1 MRAVLVST
9 GTVAGIVAVFSYS
22 AGEPAV
28 VVADVPVSDVA
39 GLGAPTPPPTA
50 AATPKAPSPTAAAPS
65 RKPKP
70 ATTRAKPSASPSRT
84 ASPAPTPTRTAR
96 PTPKPAPKPTK
107 KPTPKPTPTPKPK
120 PNGDFTGPSITFKY
134 GTLQISIR
142 VSDGRIVDAWAVTYP
157 LGDSEPYSEMAVP
170 ILREQT
176 IGATSADIAGATGA
190 SFTSLAWEKSLAGAI
205 AKAGI

>member
-1 MRAVLVST
+1 MPGA
-9 GTVAGIVAVFSYS
+9 
-22 AGEPAV
+22 
-28 VVADVPVSDVA
+28 DVA
-39 GLGAPTPPPTA
+39 GLGAPTP
-50 AATPKAPSPTAAAPS
+50 ATDCARDTEGAVRHRGRAV

-70 ATTRAKPSASPSRT
+70 ATTRAKPSASPSEPPPRADAHPYGET
-84 ASPAPTPTRTAR
+84 DSQARAQAPTKTPTPTPTRR
-96 PTPKPAPKPTK
+96 RRSPPT
-107 KPTPKPTPTPKPK
+107 
-120 PNGDFTGPSITFKY
+120 PNGDFTGPSVTYKY
-134 GTLQISIR
+134 GTLQIGIR

-157 LGDSEPYSEMAVP
+157 MGDSQPYSEMAVP